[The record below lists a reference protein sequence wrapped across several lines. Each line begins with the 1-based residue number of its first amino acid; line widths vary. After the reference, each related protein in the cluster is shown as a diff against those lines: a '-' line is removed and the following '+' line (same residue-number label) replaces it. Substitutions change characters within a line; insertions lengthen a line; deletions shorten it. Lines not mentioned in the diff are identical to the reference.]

1 MNYSRSTFSEEHV
14 EHCYALNIVEVSVIY
29 GLANLY
35 QLTFRN
41 DRIVEYQKINM
52 SQSSLKTYIQ
62 VNVGHVQTYKLDEP
76 RRIYFMRSSS
86 KTDNEMEVH
95 YYMHITQNCGKNAR
109 LKDYGLLRLTHENRM
124 LLVYRQST
132 SVSGILG
139 DIRDFKL
146 TPEAVVLDIWWPQQ
160 MFLVIQQGGSICAE
174 QVHYRIVSVPISPP
188 LLSKSCSFKVV
199 FYSH

>member
-1 MNYSRSTFSEEHV
+1 
-14 EHCYALNIVEVSVIY
+14 
-29 GLANLY
+29 
-35 QLTFRN
+35 
-41 DRIVEYQKINM
+41 
-52 SQSSLKTYIQ
+52 
-62 VNVGHVQTYKLDEP
+62 
-76 RRIYFMRSSS
+76 MRSSS
-86 KTDNEMEVH
+86 KTDNKMEVH

-109 LKDYGLLRLTHENRM
+109 LEDYGLLHLTHENRM
-124 LLVYRQST
+124 LLVYGQST

-160 MFLVIQQGGSICAE
+160 MFLVIQQGGFICAE

-188 LLSKSCSFKVV
+188 LLSQSCSFKVV